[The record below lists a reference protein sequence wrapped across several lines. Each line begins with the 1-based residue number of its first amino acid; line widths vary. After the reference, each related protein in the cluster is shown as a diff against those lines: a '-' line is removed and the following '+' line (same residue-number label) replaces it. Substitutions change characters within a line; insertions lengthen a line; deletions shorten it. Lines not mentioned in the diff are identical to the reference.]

1 MAENGV
7 MRMGR
12 QARARRRI
20 FTPTNITLYL
30 MFLPILVYFIL
41 FHYVPMAGILIAF
54 TDYRISGFKAW
65 VGFENFRFLF
75 NLPFFWQSFLNTW
88 RVVLLHY
95 LFAFPAPIILAL
107 LLNEVRLRVFKAGVQ
122 TLTTI
127 PYFISWVVIAGIFT
141 TILSPSTGYVND
153 IIKFFGGK
161 PFFFFSKPALF
172 PFLFT
177 AIDIWKVAGYS
188 AIIYL
193 AALAGINPELYES
206 AVIDGAGRF
215 RQTISITLPGLRMTI
230 LVVLVLSFSGVLN
243 LFEPIYVL
251 KNNMVL
257 NTAEV
262 IDTYTYTMGIVQA
275 RYPLA
280 TAVGLFKSTISLALV
295 LLVNLASKY
304 LNEERTSIL

>member
-1 MAENGV
+1 
-7 MRMGR
+7 MGR
-12 QARARRRI
+12 QARARRPV

-30 MFLPILVYFIL
+30 MFLPVLAYFIV
-41 FHYVPMAGILIAF
+41 FHYLPMAGILISF

-65 VGFENFRFLF
+65 VGFDNFRFLF

-88 RVVLLHY
+88 RIVLLHY
-95 LFAFPAPIILAL
+95 LFTFPAPIILAL
-107 LLNEVRLRVFKAGVQ
+107 LLNEVRLRLFKAGVQ
-122 TLTTI
+122 TLTTV
-127 PYFISWVVIAGIFT
+127 PYFISWVVIAGIFY

-161 PFFFFSKPALF
+161 PVFFFSKEAFF
-172 PFLFT
+172 PYLFT
-177 AIDIWKVAGYS
+177 IIDIWKVSGYN

-193 AALAGINPELYES
+193 AALASVNPELYES

-215 RQTISITLPGLRMTI
+215 RQTISITLPGIRMTI
-230 LVVLVLSFSGVLN
+230 LVVLVMSFSGVLN

-251 KNNMVL
+251 KNNMIL

-280 TAVGLFKSTISLALV
+280 TAVGLFKSSISLVLV

-304 LNEERTSIL
+304 LNEERKTIL

>member
-1 MAENGV
+1 
-7 MRMGR
+7 
-12 QARARRRI
+12 
-20 FTPTNITLYL
+20 
-30 MFLPILVYFIL
+30 MFLPVLAYFIV
-41 FHYVPMAGILIAF
+41 FHYLPMAGILISF

-65 VGFENFRFLF
+65 VGFDNFRFLF

-88 RVVLLHY
+88 RIVLLHY
-95 LFAFPAPIILAL
+95 LFTFPAPIILAL
-107 LLNEVRLRVFKAGVQ
+107 LLNEVRLRLFKAGVQ
-122 TLTTI
+122 TLTTV
-127 PYFISWVVIAGIFT
+127 PYFISWVVIAGIFY

-161 PFFFFSKPALF
+161 PVFFFSKEAFF
-172 PFLFT
+172 PYLFT
-177 AIDIWKVAGYS
+177 IIDIWKVSGYN

-193 AALAGINPELYES
+193 AALASVNPELYES

-215 RQTISITLPGLRMTI
+215 RQTISITLPGIRMTI
-230 LVVLVLSFSGVLN
+230 LVVLVMSFSGVLN

-251 KNNMVL
+251 KNNMIL

-280 TAVGLFKSTISLALV
+280 TAVGLFKSSISLVLV

-304 LNEERTSIL
+304 LNEERKTIL